1 MGLAHF
7 SKVVTREGRLSRDLK
22 KILEKKSEATFLT
35 VGQLRQVLK
44 GRGFA
49 LLIILFALP
58 FLLPIPLP
66 GLSTPFGLAI
76 AFLGFR
82 MALGK
87 RPWFP
92 ERIQRARISYSTLH
106 KVVSGAIRIAVFL
119 EKVIKPR
126 LSWMRHR
133 GLARLIGFIIMVNGL
148 LLCLPLPFPLT
159 NSIPALAVILLTL
172 GRIERDG
179 IFTLAGSMVSLIGIC
194 YIIFWLRL
202 GKAGLESLARFWPF

>member
-1 MGLAHF
+1 MALAHF
-7 SKVVTREGRLSRDLK
+7 SKVVTREGKLSRDLK
-22 KILEKKSEATFLT
+22 KILEKKTEATYLT
-35 VGQLRQVLK
+35 VGQLRKVLK

-58 FLLPIPLP
+58 FLLPLPLP

-92 ERIQRARISYSTLH
+92 ERIQHIKIYYSTLE
-106 KVVSGAIRIAVFL
+106 KIVAKAIRVAIFL

-133 GLARLIGFIIMVNGL
+133 GLARLIGFVIMVNGL

-159 NSIPALAVILLTL
+159 NSIPALAIILLTL

-179 IFTLAGSMVSLIGIC
+179 VFTLAGGFVSLLGAG
-194 YIIFWLRL
+194 YIMFWLQL
-202 GKAGLESLARFWPF
+202 GKAGLESLAKFWHF

>member
-1 MGLAHF
+1 MALAHY
-7 SKVVTREGRLSRDLK
+7 SKRVTREGRLSRDLK
-22 KILEKKSEATFLT
+22 KILEKKSEASFLT

-92 ERIQRARISYSTLH
+92 ERIQHIKISYSILE
-106 KVVSGAIRIAVFL
+106 KIIAKAVRVAVSL

-133 GLARLIGFIIMVNGL
+133 GLARLIGFVIMINGS
-148 LLCLPLPFPLT
+148 LLCLPLPYPLT
-159 NSIPALAVILLTL
+159 RCVHLVSSLFLRSSWDDTTL
-172 GRIERDG
+172 
-179 IFTLAGSMVSLIGIC
+179 SL
-194 YIIFWLRL
+194 WTH
-202 GKAGLESLARFWPF
+202 ARVLSRYTY

>member
-1 MGLAHF
+1 MALAHF

-22 KILEKKSEATFLT
+22 KILEKKPESSFLT
-35 VGQLRQVLK
+35 VAQLRQVLK

-58 FLLPIPLP
+58 FLLPVPLP
-66 GLSTPFGLAI
+66 GLSTPFGFAI

-92 ERIQRARISYSTLH
+92 ERIQQAKISYHVLEKIVT
-106 KVVSGAIRIAVFL
+106 KAVRVALFL

-148 LLCLPLPFPLT
+148 ILCLPLPFPLT

-179 IFTLAGSMVSLIGIC
+179 IFTLAGSFVSLIGIG
-194 YIIFWLRL
+194 YIIFWLKL
-202 GKAGLESLARFWPF
+202 GKVGLESLAQFWPF